1 MPTSLRITAAASA
14 CFEQHEGPGG
24 ACSLSRS
31 NISLLY
37 ALTILQTG
45 LTKSNFFRRQTAGVG
60 HWMLGQMELP
70 RVLRR
75 DRQARSHLRRLLNCA
90 CVEACVAGLVLLLA
104 ACGSDSAAPP
114 AVDTS
119 SSSTPSSSSSGE
131 TSSTSGSSSD
141 SGPVE
146 SSVSSGTVTTTG
158 ETGTP
163 DDCPAADPAAEGSAA
178 LVLAPDWPEGGTLDA
193 SCDAVAVEEAPLALL
208 LVCSHPDTAVAV
220 EVRLRFPALLD
231 GRLDELVGATDLRAS
246 FFNPPRGSITCFRCY
261 DLSVRNAD
269 GELLVLSHATY
280 SFGSVVSEGE
290 SVT

>member
-1 MPTSLRITAAASA
+1 M
-14 CFEQHEGPGG
+14 
-24 ACSLSRS
+24 
-31 NISLLY
+31 
-37 ALTILQTG
+37 
-45 LTKSNFFRRQTAGVG
+45 
-60 HWMLGQMELP
+60 
-70 RVLRR
+70 
-75 DRQARSHLRRLLNCA
+75 
-90 CVEACVAGLVLLLA
+90 
-104 ACGSDSAAPP
+104 
-114 AVDTS
+114 
-119 SSSTPSSSSSGE
+119 
-131 TSSTSGSSSD
+131 
-141 SGPVE
+141 
-146 SSVSSGTVTTTG
+146 SSGTVTTTG